1 MNNDCN
7 YEDYSLSCKTMTFF
21 IVIPESDWA
30 SGHIFPEAERRKIP
44 PTVRWIFN
52 KWDRNLR
59 YNNLITQHGT
69 RCQSCYTCSVGHVG
83 IELSQVESYH
93 GPASW
98 HASINGMRATNRF
111 RSNQPNHLTGAYR
124 SGSASWHA
132 FIPFTHS
139 ILMMAKDVC
148 NASRRFLCPLTL
160 QRISLNWQN
169 NHLNGMIFFFF
180 SALFAFCYL
189 PFSIPSICN
198 WRFVAPK
205 ELSFVMV
212 IQSTRPVLL
221 VWQINVRLHDN
232 IQRTKSMPKTRWK
245 RSYFVCGMVA
255 SSSWLH
261 AAMVV
266 VCTLYTSCGGKYLS
280 SRRRK
285 VVSINYWALIYFC
298 VSHTMPRAR
307 CPSD

>member
-1 MNNDCN
+1 MALHLDMRPSTECARQIGFDPINRTTWQVLTDQVARP
-7 YEDYSLSCKTMTFF
+7 DTHSFHSLTVYLWWQKMFVMPRGVSCAHLHCRGF
-21 IVIPESDWA
+21 
-30 SGHIFPEAERRKIP
+30 
-44 PTVRWIFN
+44 RWIG
-52 KWDRNLR
+52 R
-59 YNNLITQHGT
+59 ITIWMEW
-69 RCQSCYTCSVGHVG
+69 Y
-83 IELSQVESYH
+83 
-93 GPASW
+93 
-98 HASINGMRATNRF
+98 
-111 RSNQPNHLTGAYR
+111 
-124 SGSASWHA
+124 
-132 FIPFTHS
+132 
-139 ILMMAKDVC
+139 
-148 NASRRFLCPLTL
+148 
-160 QRISLNWQN
+160 
-169 NHLNGMIFFFF
+169 FFF